1 MGMAM
6 SCWFVVDPVQS
17 DLFLGS
23 LLKMMMVPRC
33 FYALSLLASV
43 CYSFTV
49 PSTLQRK
56 TPVRVS
62 AATLDLDVVALVAG
76 QENYGLA
83 VVCLG
88 EAIYSFVQAPS
99 LSHAKILIPAGLAA
113 IILGVVSGPAITSGD
128 ESQVQFGLWIAMAT
142 SIALGASYVAR
153 LAAPFSPSP
162 KEAAG
167 LGLLIAF
174 AGFWSFSQNLI
185 VDGFVELPSLP
196 TVPSLPNVF

>member
-1 MGMAM
+1 MVTR
-6 SCWFVVDPVQS
+6 CVV
-17 DLFLGS
+17 
-23 LLKMMMVPRC
+23 
-33 FYALSLLASV
+33 ALSLLASSL

-49 PSTLQRK
+49 PAAWQR
-56 TPVRVS
+56 TAITTALS
-62 AATLDLDVVALVAG
+62 AAAPLDLDVVALVVG

-88 EAIYSFVQAPS
+88 EAVYSFVQAPS
-99 LSHAKILIPAGLAA
+99 LSHAKILIPAGVAA

-128 ESQVQFGLWIAMAT
+128 LEQVQFGLWVAMAT
-142 SIALGASYVAR
+142 SIALGASYAAR
-153 LAAPFSPSP
+153 LAASFSPSP

-185 VDGFVELPSLP
+185 VDGFVALPSLP
-196 TVPSLPNVF
+196 TLPTLPNVF

>member
-1 MGMAM
+1 
-6 SCWFVVDPVQS
+6 
-17 DLFLGS
+17 
-23 LLKMMMVPRC
+23 MVPRC
-33 FYALSLLASV
+33 FFTLSLLASS

-49 PSTLQRK
+49 PRTRQRTT
-56 TPVRVS
+56 TPITRS
-62 AATLDLDVVALVAG
+62 AANVDLDVVALVAG

-128 ESQVQFGLWIAMAT
+128 VSQVQFGLWVATAT
-142 SIALGASYVAR
+142 SVALGVSYVAR
-153 LAAPFSPSP
+153 LAATFSPSP

-196 TVPSLPNVF
+196 TLPTLPNVF